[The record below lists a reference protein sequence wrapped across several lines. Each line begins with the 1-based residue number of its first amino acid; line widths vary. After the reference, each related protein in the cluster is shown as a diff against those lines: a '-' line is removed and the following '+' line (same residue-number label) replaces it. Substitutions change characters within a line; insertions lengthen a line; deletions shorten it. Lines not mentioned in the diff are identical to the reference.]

1 MRKEILERSIG
12 SCNKHGVKLV
22 DVVDREGAIRVQLKC
37 PDCGQEYE
45 ISWTRFSLTKRC
57 ADCYYQSKYKVKKHR
72 VREIGEMSNKRLAE
86 ILDPQAIWKRMVNR
100 NPVER
105 REELD
110 EIALGRKV

>member
-1 MRKEILERSIG
+1 MTPIYTQLIEKVLKQLEEGIL
-12 SCNKHGVKLV
+12 
-22 DVVDREGAIRVQLKC
+22 
-37 PDCGQEYE
+37 PCGQEYE

-57 ADCYYQSKYKVKKHR
+57 ADCYYQSKYNVKKHR

-100 NPVER
+100 NPAER